1 MKRVAN
7 VLVAAAFIALLSS
20 CALGVPI
27 FNIIRVPNSS
37 PNVPTAINN
46 AGEVVVNRATTN
58 GYFVALWNRV
68 TGTQSLNSSGETDLG
83 VAINDGNDVA
93 GSGGPTGSGKVQAF
107 LWEQATGTMFLGTLG
122 GVLSEAYGINAN
134 RDIVGMA
141 YTAENLQHAF
151 LWTESGGMQDLTPDL
166 TSPGGATAT
175 AINSSGEVIG
185 YYYPNGASNIVGFI
199 WTEANGM
206 QTFGNPGT
214 MPLAV
219 SDDGT
224 IVGQELTSSGFRHA
238 FSRTPEGD
246 MVDLGTLGGDES
258 TALTINNKGW
268 IAGTSLT
275 SAGDGVVHGF
285 LWTSSAG
292 MQDLTS
298 LSTLGTGQQPYSMS
312 VNDYGD
318 IAVTTRQEGKVLAPN
333 IMLSATSSPNPSVVG
348 QEVTLTATLSSIA
361 GPPPDGET
369 VQFVTSGL
377 TATGTLK
384 NGVAQAT
391 ITPTKAASYK
401 IAVIYGGDVY
411 YLNWRYTP
419 ITQVVNK

>member
-1 MKRVAN
+1 
-7 VLVAAAFIALLSS
+7 
-20 CALGVPI
+20 
-27 FNIIRVPNSS
+27 
-37 PNVPTAINN
+37 
-46 AGEVVVNRATTN
+46 
-58 GYFVALWNRV
+58 
-68 TGTQSLNSSGETDLG
+68 
-83 VAINDGNDVA
+83 
-93 GSGGPTGSGKVQAF
+93 
-107 LWEQATGTMFLGTLG
+107 
-122 GVLSEAYGINAN
+122 
-134 RDIVGMA
+134 
-141 YTAENLQHAF
+141 
-151 LWTESGGMQDLTPDL
+151 
-166 TSPGGATAT
+166 
-175 AINSSGEVIG
+175 
-185 YYYPNGASNIVGFI
+185 
-199 WTEANGM
+199 M

-348 QEVTLTATLSSIA
+348 QAVTLTATLSSIA

-369 VQFVTSGL
+369 VQFVTNGL

>member
-1 MKRVAN
+1 
-7 VLVAAAFIALLSS
+7 LVAAAFIALLSS
-20 CALGVPI
+20 YALGVPI

-185 YYYPNGASNIVGFI
+185 
-199 WTEANGM
+199 
-206 QTFGNPGT
+206 
-214 MPLAV
+214 
-219 SDDGT
+219 
-224 IVGQELTSSGFRHA
+224 
-238 FSRTPEGD
+238 
-246 MVDLGTLGGDES
+246 
-258 TALTINNKGW
+258 
-268 IAGTSLT
+268 
-275 SAGDGVVHGF
+275 
-285 LWTSSAG
+285 
-292 MQDLTS
+292 
-298 LSTLGTGQQPYSMS
+298 
-312 VNDYGD
+312 
-318 IAVTTRQEGKVLAPN
+318 
-333 IMLSATSSPNPSVVG
+333 
-348 QEVTLTATLSSIA
+348 
-361 GPPPDGET
+361 
-369 VQFVTSGL
+369 
-377 TATGTLK
+377 
-384 NGVAQAT
+384 
-391 ITPTKAASYK
+391 
-401 IAVIYGGDVY
+401 
-411 YLNWRYTP
+411 
-419 ITQVVNK
+419 